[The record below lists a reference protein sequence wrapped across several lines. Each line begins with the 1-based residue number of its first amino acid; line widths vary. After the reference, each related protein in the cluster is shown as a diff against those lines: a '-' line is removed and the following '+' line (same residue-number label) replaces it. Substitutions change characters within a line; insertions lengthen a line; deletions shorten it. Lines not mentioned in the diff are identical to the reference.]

1 MLLNGKEL
9 SLKMRESLIEKVAK
23 LEKKPGLV
31 VIQVGDDKASS
42 IYVNSK
48 EKLARE
54 IGYNFEH
61 IKLPTTITEEEMI
74 EIIEK
79 INKDNNINGVIVQ
92 LPIPKNL
99 DATKIINHI
108 DPIKDIDGLT
118 KANVG
123 KLFTDKAE
131 LISCTPKGI
140 MTLLKN
146 YNVEFEGKHV
156 VIVGRSNLVG
166 KPLISLCLNENATVT
181 ICHSKTKNLEKF
193 TKEADILIVAIGK
206 KKFITKDMVKENAVV
221 VDVGIN
227 RDNDSK
233 KIFGDVK
240 FDEVEPIASLITPVP
255 GGVGPMTTIT
265 LMENVLVS
273 YNLMNNKS

>member
-9 SLKMRESLIEKVAK
+9 SLKMKESLIEKVAK

-48 EKLARE
+48 GKLARE

-181 ICHSKTKNLEKF
+181 ICHS
-193 TKEADILIVAIGK
+193 
-206 KKFITKDMVKENAVV
+206 FITKDMVKENAVV

>member
-1 MLLNGKEL
+1 MIP
-9 SLKMRESLIEKVAK
+9 LK
-23 LEKKPGLV
+23 
-31 VIQVGDDKASS
+31 
-42 IYVNSK
+42 NTNW
-48 EKLARE
+48 
-54 IGYNFEH
+54 NFD
-61 IKLPTTITEEEMI
+61 LFFSGP
-74 EIIEK
+74 
-79 INKDNNINGVIVQ
+79 INLYI
-92 LPIPKNL
+92 
-99 DATKIINHI
+99 IINIGICKKNKKSLNSIILSTTAFPTSFKNVI

-118 KANVG
+118 KINVG

-193 TKEADILIVAIGK
+193 TREADILIVAVGK
-206 KKFITKDMVKENAVV
+206 KEFITKDMVKENAVV

-273 YNLMNNKS
+273 YNLMNNES